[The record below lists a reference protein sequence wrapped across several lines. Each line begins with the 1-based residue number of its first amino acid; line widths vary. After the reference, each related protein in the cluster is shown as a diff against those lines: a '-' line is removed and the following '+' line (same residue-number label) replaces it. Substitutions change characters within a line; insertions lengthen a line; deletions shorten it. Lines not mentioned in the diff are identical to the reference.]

1 MQHDVIVVGGGPAG
15 STTAYELSRQGF
27 NVCLLEKYTMPRYKT
42 CGGGVNIRAANL
54 IPFTLE
60 PVVERVIHRY
70 RFTYRG
76 EKPFERTYP
85 KPLTYMTQRMRLDQ
99 YLLEQARS
107 VGTNVREGI
116 TVRKVAVTEDQ
127 AIVVTDAG
135 EQFEGKVLVGAD
147 GANSVVARDLDL
159 MRSMRREIA
168 LESEIS
174 LSPEEMA
181 RWSNTIEIDL
191 FSTWCGYGWVFPK
204 EEHISIGVGGIRQQI
219 KQIQDYNEQY
229 LEQHQVAR
237 APKLRFSG
245 HTLPIREGYA
255 PLVKGRGLLVG
266 DAAGLLEPFTGE
278 GIGYAIRSGQIAGR
292 TVGSFLNGEF
302 DSLDVYTS
310 RLDSEIMPDLADAQR
325 FVKIFNRFPS
335 LFFRLIRDNDYVWE
349 AICLILRGERSFQDI
364 NRKLGVFRYLLPI
377 LEGTS

>member
-159 MRSMRREIA
+159 MRS
-168 LESEIS
+168 
-174 LSPEEMA
+174 
-181 RWSNTIEIDL
+181 
-191 FSTWCGYGWVFPK
+191 
-204 EEHISIGVGGIRQQI
+204 
-219 KQIQDYNEQY
+219 
-229 LEQHQVAR
+229 
-237 APKLRFSG
+237 
-245 HTLPIREGYA
+245 
-255 PLVKGRGLLVG
+255 
-266 DAAGLLEPFTGE
+266 
-278 GIGYAIRSGQIAGR
+278 
-292 TVGSFLNGEF
+292 
-302 DSLDVYTS
+302 
-310 RLDSEIMPDLADAQR
+310 
-325 FVKIFNRFPS
+325 
-335 LFFRLIRDNDYVWE
+335 
-349 AICLILRGERSFQDI
+349 
-364 NRKLGVFRYLLPI
+364 
-377 LEGTS
+377 